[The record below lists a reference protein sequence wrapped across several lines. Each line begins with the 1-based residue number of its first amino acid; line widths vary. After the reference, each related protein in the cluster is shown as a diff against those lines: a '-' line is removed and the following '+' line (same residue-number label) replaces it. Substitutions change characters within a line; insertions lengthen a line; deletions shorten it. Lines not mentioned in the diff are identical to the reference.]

1 MPRNTR
7 FFLQMRSGRNFLFS
21 DSAKKGGILMHD
33 ANSEKGKLWAVVL
46 AAGEGTR
53 MNQFIRSSYGLCSP
67 KQYIAFTGK
76 RSMLQHTLD
85 RVTPLIPPE
94 RTRIVVNPSHIKEI
108 RSQLS
113 NLPEHTLVFQP
124 YNRETAPGALL
135 PLIHIIKE
143 DPEARIAFFPSDH
156 FIQEEERF
164 MRYVAAADQIVQR
177 HPEQI
182 ALLGIEPE
190 GPEVEYGW
198 IAPADPLPGPNETGA
213 RKVGRFLEKP
223 NREAAVAF
231 YESGYLW
238 NTFVSVLKGSTLLG
252 LAQKYLTH
260 IWQRFERIRAALGTA
275 HELSTIE
282 REYRTMESAT
292 LSRGIF
298 EHCADQIVVVEVK
311 GVFWSDWGSSHRVLQ
326 TLQKIGKVPFQ
337 ETKAVGREEL
347 PYAVA
352 ESKAV

>member
-1 MPRNTR
+1 
-7 FFLQMRSGRNFLFS
+7 MR
-21 DSAKKGGILMHD
+21 DV
-33 ANSEKGKLWAVVL
+33 NSEKGNLWAVVL

-76 RSMLQHTLD
+76 RSMIQHTLD
-85 RVTPLIPPE
+85 RVAQLVPPE
-94 RTRIVVNPSHIKEI
+94 RTRIVVSPNHTKEI

-113 NLPEHTLVFQP
+113 NLPDHTLVFQP

-135 PLIHIIKE
+135 PLSYILKE
-143 DPEARIAFFPSDH
+143 DPEARIAFFPADH
-156 FIQEEERF
+156 FIQEEDRF
-164 MRYVAAADQIVQR
+164 MRYVAAADQVVQR
-177 HPEQI
+177 HPDQI
-182 ALLGIEPE
+182 ALLGIQPE

-198 IAPADPLPGPNETGA
+198 IAPADPLPNADESGA

-223 NREAAVAF
+223 DREAAVAF
-231 YESGYLW
+231 YENGYLW
-238 NTFVSVLKGSTLLG
+238 NTFVSVLKASTLLA
-252 LAQKYLTH
+252 LTQRYLH
-260 IWQRFERIRAALGTA
+260 GIWRRFERIRGAIGTV

-282 REYRTMESAT
+282 REYRTMEPAT

-298 EHCADQIVVVEVK
+298 ERCPDQTAVLEVK

-326 TLQKIGKVPFQ
+326 TLQKIGKTPFQ
-337 ETKAVGREEL
+337 ETKAVGREERS
-347 PYAVA
+347 YAVA

>member
-1 MPRNTR
+1 
-7 FFLQMRSGRNFLFS
+7 MREV
-21 DSAKKGGILMHD
+21 
-33 ANSEKGKLWAVVL
+33 NSEKGKLWAVVL

-85 RVTPLIPPE
+85 RVAQLIPPE

-113 NLPEHTLVFQP
+113 SLPEHTLVFQP

-135 PLIHIIKE
+135 PLTYIVKE

-156 FIQEEERF
+156 FIQEEDRF
-164 MRYVAAADQIVQR
+164 MRYVAAADQVVQR

-198 IAPADPLPGPNETGA
+198 IAPADPLPGFNDVGA

-223 NREAAVAF
+223 NGEAALAF
-231 YESGYLW
+231 YENGYLW
-238 NTFVSVLKGSTLLG
+238 NTFVSVLKASTLLA
-252 LAQKYLTH
+252 LTQKYLYG
-260 IWQRFERIRAALGTA
+260 IWERFERIRAAIGTV

-282 REYRTMESAT
+282 REYRTMEAAT

-298 EHCADQIVVVEVK
+298 ERCSDQTAVLEVK

-326 TLQKIGKVPFQ
+326 TLQKIGKTPFQ
-337 ETKAVGREEL
+337 ETKEVGREEI

-352 ESKAV
+352 QSKAV

>member
-1 MPRNTR
+1 
-7 FFLQMRSGRNFLFS
+7 
-21 DSAKKGGILMHD
+21 MHD
-33 ANSEKGKLWAVVL
+33 VNSEKGKLWAVVL

-53 MNQFIRSSYGLCSP
+53 MNQFIRSSYGVCSP

-85 RVTPLIPPE
+85 RAAQLIPPE

-113 NLPEHTLVFQP
+113 NLPEQTLVFQP

-135 PLIHIIKE
+135 PLTYIIKE
-143 DPEARIAFFPSDH
+143 DPEARIAFLPSDH
-156 FIQEEERF
+156 FIQEEARF
-164 MRYVAAADQIVQR
+164 MRYVAAADHVVQ
-177 HPEQI
+177 HYPEQI
-182 ALLGIEPE
+182 VLLGVRPE

-198 IAPADPLPGPNETGA
+198 IAPADPLPGPNEAEA
-213 RKVGRFLEKP
+213 RRVGRFLEKP
-223 NREAAVAF
+223 NREAALAF

-238 NTFVSVLKGSTLLG
+238 NTFVSVLKASTLLA
-252 LAQKYLTH
+252 LTRRYLH
-260 IWQRFERIRAALGTA
+260 GIWQRFERIRGAIGTV

-282 REYRTMESAT
+282 REYRTMESVT

-298 EHCADQIVVVEVK
+298 ERCADQIAVLEVK
-311 GVFWSDWGSSHRVLQ
+311 EVFWSDWGSSHRVLQ
-326 TLQKIGKVPFQ
+326 TLQKIGKAPFQ
-337 ETKAVGREEL
+337 DLQALGQKET
-347 PYAVA
+347 PYVVA

>member
-1 MPRNTR
+1 
-7 FFLQMRSGRNFLFS
+7 
-21 DSAKKGGILMHD
+21 MHD
-33 ANSEKGKLWAVVL
+33 VNSEKGKLWAVVL

-85 RVTPLIPPE
+85 RVAQLIPPE

-113 NLPEHTLVFQP
+113 NLPDHTLVFQP

-135 PLIHIIKE
+135 PLTYIVKE

-156 FIQEEERF
+156 FIQEEDRF
-164 MRYVAAADQIVQR
+164 MRYAAAADQVVQR
-177 HPEQI
+177 HPDQI
-182 ALLGIEPE
+182 VLLGIQPE

-198 IAPADPLPGPNETGA
+198 IAPADPLPGPNEAGA
-213 RKVGRFLEKP
+213 KKVGRFLEKP
-223 NREAAVAF
+223 NHEAALVF
-231 YESGYLW
+231 YEKGYLW
-238 NTFVSVLKGSTLLG
+238 NTFVSVLKASTLLA
-252 LAQKYLTH
+252 LTRKYLNG
-260 IWQRFERIRAALGTA
+260 IWQRFERIRAAIGTV

-298 EHCADQIVVVEVK
+298 ECCADQIAVLEVK

-326 TLQKIGKVPFQ
+326 TLEKIGKTPLQGATAVAQ
-337 ETKAVGREEL
+337 EETSYAVVEKAV
-347 PYAVA
+347 
-352 ESKAV
+352 

>member
-1 MPRNTR
+1 MHEGKPE
-7 FFLQMRSGRNFLFS
+7 SGQLW
-21 DSAKKGGILMHD
+21 GI
-33 ANSEKGKLWAVVL
+33 VL

-53 MNQFIRSSYGLCSP
+53 MNQFIRSSYGVCSP

-85 RVTPLIPPE
+85 RVSLLIPPE

-113 NLPEHTLVFQP
+113 SLPEKTLVFQP

-135 PLIHIIKE
+135 PLLYIYKR
-143 DPEARIAFFPSDH
+143 DPDARVVFFPSDH
-156 FIQEEERF
+156 FIQEEARF
-164 MRYVAAADQIVQR
+164 MRFISAADEVVR
-177 HPEQI
+177 HRPEQI
-182 ALLGIEPE
+182 VLLGIQPE

-198 IAPADPLPGPNETGA
+198 IAPAAPLDGPYPMEVKRVA
-213 RKVGRFLEKP
+213 QFLEKP
-223 NREAAVAF
+223 SREAALKF

-238 NTFVSVLKGSTLLG
+238 NTFVSVMRADTLIG
-252 LAQKYLTH
+252 LFKQHLPG
-260 IWQRFERIRAALGTA
+260 IWRRFERILSAIGTV

-282 REYRTMESAT
+282 REYRTMEPAT

-298 EHCADQIVVVEVK
+298 ERCTGLISVIEVK
-311 GVFWSDWGSSHRVLQ
+311 EVFWSDWGSSHRVLE
-326 TLQKIGKVPFQ
+326 TLQRIGKAPLS
-337 ETKAVGREEL
+337 AVAEIGMRQAT

-352 ESKAV
+352 QSKAL